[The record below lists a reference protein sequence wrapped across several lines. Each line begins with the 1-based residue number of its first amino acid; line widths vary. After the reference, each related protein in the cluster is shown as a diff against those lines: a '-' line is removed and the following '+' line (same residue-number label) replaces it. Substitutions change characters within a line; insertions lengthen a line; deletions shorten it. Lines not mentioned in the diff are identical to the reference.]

1 MPLMPRVSSKPG
13 RVTPQRRGR
22 AFEMVGAV
30 KRVAVNLQLCLRELE
45 ALDRK
50 LEALDRK
57 LEALD
62 RKLTLRKL
70 TRPEQQEAASR

>member
-13 RVTPQRRGR
+13 RVTPQRLGR
-22 AFEMVGAV
+22 AFEMLGAV
-30 KRVAVNLQLCLRELE
+30 KRVAANLQLCLRELE

-57 LEALD
+57 L
-62 RKLTLRKL
+62 TLRKL
-70 TRPEQQEAASR
+70 ARPEQQEAASR